1 MAKSAYHHGDLRA
14 ALIAEGLRLLAAR
27 DVEDLSLREVARGVG
42 VSATAVYR
50 HFPDKAALMA
60 ALAAEGLGMLS
71 QVQHAAYDAAGGG
84 VAGFNATGAAYVRFA
99 LLHTA
104 LFRLIFANPP
114 TGKIVELADSPDNAM
129 RFLMENAARLAP
141 PGMEPRIFALQSWSV
156 AHGLAMLIIDGQLH
170 VDDKTVDAV
179 IDAHM
184 MAVSDERKSG

>member
-60 ALAAEGLGMLS
+60 ALAAEGLVMLS

-84 VAGFNATGAAYVRFA
+84 VAGFSATGAAYVRFA

>member
-1 MAKSAYHHGDLRA
+1 VAKSAYHHGDLRA

-141 PGMEPRIFALQSWSV
+141 PGMESRIFALKSWSV

-170 VDDKTVDAV
+170 IDDKTIDAV
-179 IDAHM
+179 VDAHM